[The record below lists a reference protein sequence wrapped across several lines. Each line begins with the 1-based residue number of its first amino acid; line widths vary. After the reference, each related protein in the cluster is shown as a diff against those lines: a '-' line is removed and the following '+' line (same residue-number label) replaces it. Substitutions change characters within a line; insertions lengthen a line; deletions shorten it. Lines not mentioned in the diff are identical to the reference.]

1 MNNIHICEICL
12 AVFTYRNV
20 EYYNFLLVSD
30 YMKGKCS
37 YCEMSR
43 LSFGMH
49 DTFVC
54 VCVCVCVWFKTNHIK
69 LSITWQGYFAT
80 T

>member
-1 MNNIHICEICL
+1 MNNIHIYEIYL

-20 EYYNFLLVSD
+20 EDYNFLLVSD
-30 YMKGKCS
+30 YTKGKES

-49 DTFVC
+49 DTCVC
-54 VCVCVCVWFKTNHIK
+54 VCVCVCVCGLRLTI
-69 LSITWQGYFAT
+69 
-80 T
+80 

>member
-1 MNNIHICEICL
+1 
-12 AVFTYRNV
+12 
-20 EYYNFLLVSD
+20 
-30 YMKGKCS
+30 MKGKYS

-54 VCVCVCVWFKTNHIK
+54 VCVCVCVV
-69 LSITWQGYFAT
+69 
-80 T
+80 